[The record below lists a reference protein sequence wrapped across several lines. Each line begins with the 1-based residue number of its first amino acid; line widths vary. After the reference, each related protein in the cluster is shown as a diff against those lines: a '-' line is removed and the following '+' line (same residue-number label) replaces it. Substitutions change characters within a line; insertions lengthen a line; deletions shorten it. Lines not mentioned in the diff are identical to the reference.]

1 MISHQFSGTGVAI
14 ITPFNTNGSIDF
26 NSLSNLV
33 EFQINNGIN
42 YLVVMGT
49 TGEAATLN
57 KDEKKAVIDHVVKIN
72 NKRIPVVV
80 GIGGNNTQ
88 EVVNNI
94 KSFDAY
100 EDIAGVLS
108 VAPYYNKPSQEGLYQ
123 HYKCIAEAC
132 PVPVILYNVPGRT
145 AINISAETTLRLAN
159 DFENIV
165 AVKEASGNMEQIMT
179 IIQNKPENFA
189 VISGDDALTFPMI
202 CLGSSGVISVVANAY
217 PKEFSDMVNA
227 ALNSEIEKA
236 KLLHYKLFE
245 IIQNLFTEGN
255 PAGIKAILSI
265 KGLIKNCFRLPMT
278 DVSDSH
284 YSKLEKLN
292 SQIK

>member
-1 MISHQFSGTGVAI
+1 MISHQFTGTGVAI
-14 ITPFNTNGSIDF
+14 VTPFNADGSIDF

-33 EFQINNGIN
+33 EFQVSNGIN

-49 TGEAATLN
+49 TGEAATLD
-57 KDEKKAVIDHVVKIN
+57 KDEKKAVIDHVIKIN
-72 NKRIPVVV
+72 NKRTPIVV

-88 EVVNNI
+88 DVVNNI
-94 KSFDAY
+94 NDFHAY
-100 EDIAGVLS
+100 SDIAGILS

-123 HYKCIAEAC
+123 HYKCIAEAS

-145 AINISAETTLRLAN
+145 AVNISAETTLRLAN

-165 AVKEASGNMEQIMT
+165 AVKEASGDMEQIMT
-179 IIQNKPENFA
+179 IIQNKPEDFA

-202 CLGSSGVISVVANAY
+202 CIGSSGVISVVANAY
-217 PKEFSDMVNA
+217 PKEFSEMVNA
-227 ALNSEIEKA
+227 ALNSDIKTA
-236 KLLHYKLFE
+236 KDLHYKLFE

-265 KGLIKNCFRLPMT
+265 NKLIKNNFRLPMT
-278 DVSDSH
+278 GVSDKH
-284 YSKLEKLN
+284 YAKLEKLIN
-292 SQIK
+292 QIK